1 MNKVQEV
8 IASYLT
14 KYTATEE
21 QKKIAE
27 KRLKI
32 CARCEFWVQGA
43 VRDYCSVCGCTTS
56 AKVFSPKGSSACP
69 KNMWTI

>member
-1 MNKVQEV
+1 MNKVKE
-8 IASYLT
+8 IILSYAA
-14 KYTATEE
+14 KINPTEE
-21 QKKIAE
+21 QKEIAE
-27 KRLKI
+27 KRLEI
-32 CARCEFWVQGA
+32 CAGCEFWVQGA